1 MRRINASAHLSL
13 CKASHGRLTAAACD
27 LAQLLDYKLLSPR
40 FGEQCTLRVVRL
52 MDEANWKSLLPVVEN
67 IFFATSRI
75 QIFADEQARNSF
87 KAKWLDRYLN
97 QYIDS
102 FFIARA
108 DDGVLIGYL
117 AGCLE
122 NPTLNPL
129 FDDLGYYK
137 AFAPYCASYPC
148 HLHINVAAG
157 YRNHGVGAALIAE
170 FATQASNVQA
180 PGMHIVTNEGA
191 RNIRFYE
198 RNNFR
203 ILSTA
208 YSNGAR
214 VVFMGRQLN

>member
-1 MRRINASAHLSL
+1 MRV
-13 CKASHGRLTAAACD
+13 GRLT
-27 LAQLLDYKLLSPR
+27 
-40 FGEQCTLRVVRL
+40 
-52 MDEANWKSLLPVVEN
+52 DEGNWKSLLSIVEN
-67 IFFATSRI
+67 IFFATSRV
-75 QIFADEQARNSF
+75 QIFADERTRNSF
-87 KAKWLDRYLN
+87 KARWLDRYLN
-97 QYIDS
+97 HYIES

-108 DDGVLIGYL
+108 DDGVVIGYL

-148 HLHINVAAG
+148 HLHVNVATDH
-157 YRNHGVGAALIAE
+157 RNHGVGAALIEA
-170 FATQASNVQA
+170 FARQASNVQA

-203 ILSTA
+203 ILSTTC
-208 YSNGAR
+208 SNGAR
-214 VVFMGRQLN
+214 VVFMGRQLRQN

>member
-1 MRRINASAHLSL
+1 MHVA
-13 CKASHGRLTAAACD
+13 RLI
-27 LAQLLDYKLLSPR
+27 
-40 FGEQCTLRVVRL
+40 
-52 MDEANWKSLLPVVEN
+52 DEANWKSLLSIVEN
-67 IFFATSRI
+67 IFFATSRVK
-75 QIFADEQARNSF
+75 IFADEQARSSF
-87 KAKWLDRYLN
+87 KAQWLDRYLN
-97 QYIDS
+97 HYINS

-129 FDDLGYYK
+129 FDDLGYYR

-148 HLHINVAAG
+148 HLHINVAAD
-157 YRNHGVGAALIAE
+157 YRNRGVGAALIEA
-170 FATQASNVQA
+170 FVTQASNVQA
-180 PGMHIVTNEGA
+180 PGMHVVANEGA

-203 ILSTA
+203 ILSTT

-214 VVFMGRQLN
+214 VVFIGRQLRQNCSTL